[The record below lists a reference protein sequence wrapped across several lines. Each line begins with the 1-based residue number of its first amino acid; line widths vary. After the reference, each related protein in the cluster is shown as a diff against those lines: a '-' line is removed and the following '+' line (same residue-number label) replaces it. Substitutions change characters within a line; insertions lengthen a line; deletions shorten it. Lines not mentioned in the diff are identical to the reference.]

1 MSVISATILG
11 CTGPALLPREAAF
24 FRDASPWGFI
34 LFARNVETPAQ
45 VATLVAAL
53 RDAVGRAAPVFID
66 QEGGRVQRLRA
77 PHWREWSPPL
87 DVVAA
92 AGKAGAAR
100 AMELRYRLI
109 AAELRALG
117 IDGNCAPVADIA
129 GAATHPF
136 LRNRCLGTDAAA
148 VIDAARGAARGL
160 LAGGVMP
167 VVKHI
172 PGHGRAQADSHLVL
186 PVVDAPLASL
196 EADDFAV
203 FRALADLPVA
213 MTAHVVYTALDPD
226 LPATLSPRVIGA
238 IRGSM
243 GFDGLLMSDDV
254 SMKALSG
261 ELGALTAAAIA
272 AGCDVALHC
281 NGDPAEMA
289 AVVAAAGTLGGAAA
303 RRAAAAIACV
313 GAPDDADL
321 DALEA
326 ELAALAGGHV

>member
-1 MSVISATILG
+1 MSAVSATILG
-11 CTGPALLPREAAF
+11 CAGTELAPREAAF
-24 FRDASPWGFI
+24 FRDAAPWGFI
-34 LFARNVETPAQ
+34 LFARNIETPAQ
-45 VATLVAAL
+45 VAALVGAL
-53 RDAVGRAAPVFID
+53 REAVGRAAPVFID

-92 AGKAGAAR
+92 VGGAAAPR

-129 GAATHPF
+129 GPLTHPF
-136 LRNRCLGTDAAA
+136 LRNRCLGTDARA
-148 VIDAARGAARGL
+148 VADAARGAARGL

-186 PVVDAPLASL
+186 PEVDASRAVL
-196 EADDFAV
+196 EASDFAA
-203 FRALADLPVA
+203 FRALADLPAA
-213 MTAHVVYTALDPD
+213 MTAHVVYPALDPD

-238 IRGSM
+238 IREEI

-281 NGDPAEMA
+281 NGDPSEMA

-303 RRAAAAIACV
+303 RRASAALAFV
-313 GAPDDADL
+313 PAPDDADP
-321 DALEA
+321 AA
-326 ELAALAGGHV
+326 ILAALEELTSAHV